1 MPTHLR
7 VADELYPLENFIVT
21 QYSSRTLN
29 RAHQSEA
36 LAHLRSHP
44 SVFAL
49 LMGTGTGKTKVILD
63 EWGERVMSGDLQNLL
78 VIAPAGAYA
87 NWWLDRSPE
96 EPSEATKHL
105 DSKLR
110 AHMLMHYWDSSGGVK
125 WQRGLEALMAP
136 TDRPRMFVMNVEAL
150 SSVDRARAACEQFI
164 ASGRTLL
171 CLDESTRV
179 KNRNTIRTRQVL
191 KLGRKAYARRIAT
204 GLVTP
209 KSPLDLYSQ
218 FEFLDPHIIGCRTFA
233 EFRSIYAI
241 TKQEWFPGAR
251 WPTQI
256 VIGFQNLDLLWEKIA
271 PYCYRVSK
279 EECLDLPPKV
289 YTTRDIPLTEKQQKA
304 YRELKQFATTQLEN
318 EAHVTAKS
326 VITQILRLHQ
336 LLCGHLID
344 EHGNIHDVTEHRT
357 AALLDVLSQH
367 DGKAVIWCSYDHT
380 IRKLRKAIADEY
392 EDPNIVA
399 CFWGGNRPDR
409 LDEETRFKT
418 DPRCRF
424 MLATPGAGG
433 VGNNWQVADLV
444 VYHSNTYDL
453 ELRAQSEDRSHRHGQ
468 TKSVTYVDLVARNTV
483 DEKILRV
490 LRKKIDLS
498 NAITGANWREW
509 VI

>member
-1 MPTHLR
+1 ML
-7 VADELYPLENFIVT
+7 ELPYHSHTI
-21 QYSSRTLN
+21 N
-29 RAHQSEA
+29 RAHQTEA
-36 LAHLRSHP
+36 LSRLRSNPH
-44 SVFAL
+44 VYAL

-63 EWGERVMSGDLQNLL
+63 EWGERVASGDIQNLL

-105 DSKLR
+105 SPELR
-110 AHMLMHYWDSSGGVK
+110 ARMILHWWSSGGGVK
-125 WQRGLEALMAP
+125 WRRGLEELMAP

-171 CLDESTRV
+171 CLDESTRC
-179 KNRNTIRTRQVL
+179 KNHRAIRTRQVS
-191 KLGRKAYARRIAT
+191 KLGKMAVARRIAT

-209 KSPLDLYSQ
+209 QSPLDLYSQ

-241 TKQEWFPGAR
+241 TRRVLFPGAS
-251 WPTQI
+251 WPTEL
-256 VIGFQNLDLLWEKIA
+256 VVGFRNLDQLWERIA
-271 PYCYRVSK
+271 PWCYRISK

-289 YTTRDIPLTEKQQKA
+289 YTTRDVRLTAQQQKA
-304 YRELKQFATTQLEN
+304 YTELKQFATTKLEAE

-336 LLCGHLID
+336 LLCGHLVD
-344 EHGNIHDVTEHRT
+344 EHGNIHNVTERRT
-357 AALLDVLSQH
+357 QALLDVLNQH
-367 DGKAVIWCSYDHT
+367 DGKAVIWVSYDPT

-399 CFWGGNRPDR
+399 AFWGGNRSER

-468 TKSVTYVDLVARNTV
+468 TKSVTYVDLVARGTV

-490 LRKKIDLS
+490 LRKKIDL
-498 NAITGANWREW
+498 NNVITGANWREW